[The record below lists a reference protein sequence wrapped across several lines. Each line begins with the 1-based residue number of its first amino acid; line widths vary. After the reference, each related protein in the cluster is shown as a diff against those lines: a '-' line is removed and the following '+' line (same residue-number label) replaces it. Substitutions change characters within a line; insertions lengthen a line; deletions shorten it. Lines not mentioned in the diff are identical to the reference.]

1 MQHSR
6 PDRARIVELAAIGL
20 VIAIP
25 MALIA
30 ATWEPLEPPPR
41 QSRDSAVERD
51 RPADADDAG
60 EEEADRGRPRER
72 RAQASP
78 VSTSPS
84 PRVAATPQG

>member
-6 PDRARIVELAAIGL
+6 PDRARLVELAAIGL

-25 MALIA
+25 IALIA

-41 QSRDSAVERD
+41 QSRDSAIERD

-60 EEEADRGRPRER
+60 EEEVDRGRPRER

-78 VSTSPS
+78 AAASPMA
-84 PRVAATPQG
+84 PPTATPRP

>member
-25 MALIA
+25 IALIA

-41 QSRDSAVERD
+41 QSRDSAAERD
-51 RPADADDAG
+51 GPADADGAG
-60 EEEADRGRPRER
+60 EEEDDRGRPRER

-78 VSTSPS
+78 AASPG
-84 PRVAATPQG
+84 PPAAATAQP

>member
-25 MALIA
+25 IALIA
-30 ATWEPLEPPPR
+30 ATWEPLETPPR

-51 RPADADDAG
+51 GPANADDAG

-78 VSTSPS
+78 AAASPGA
-84 PRVAATPQG
+84 PAAATAQP